1 MHYPPIELRNSKLTN
16 SDEDL
21 EQKQISFSA
30 GRNAVVHTLQETTII
45 SSKVKIMLTIRSSSH
60 VLWNMFQVS

>member
-1 MHYPPIELRNSKLTN
+1 MHYPPIELQNSKLTN

-30 GRNAVVHTLQETTII
+30 GRNA
-45 SSKVKIMLTIRSSSH
+45 K
-60 VLWNMFQVS
+60 